1 MILSFIQTHL
11 AVIAVIT
18 QWLFS
23 AAASTMPPLKDG
35 AGFYATWIY
44 KFIQA
49 VSANFSK
56 HDQPTGIA
64 GPSTSAEPVK
74 GK

>member
-1 MILSFIQTHL
+1 ML
-11 AVIAVIT
+11 AAA
-18 QWLFS
+18 WLFS
-23 AAASTMPPLKDG
+23 AAASTMPPLKEG

-49 VSANFSK
+49 IAANFAK
-56 HDQPTGIA
+56 HDNPTGIA
-64 GPSTSAEPVK
+64 GPTNSTDPSTK